1 MANSEQKWENH
12 SRRSGRGG
20 GSYRRGQRYSKP
32 SDQFQSHADG
42 RRNEKDVDESSPV
55 IQVFRSYQIELDAKH
70 DKYERLVKKSRDITI
85 ESKRVIFLL
94 HRISGKVKK
103 EEILQEATNRLTELH
118 HQITKGIGSE
128 LIHEDMYHYVR
139 AFSPGLQEFV
149 EALTFY
155 FYLKDGRL
163 ISLKE
168 IHEHSALPEQAA
180 SDEKSEVPTDTDE
193 TGLPMSTLLTP
204 IDYILGVADCTGE
217 LMRKCITS
225 VGSGDLEEPFV
236 LCNVLQSIYD
246 AFSVIGNLAGR
257 DLFRKTQVLKSS
269 LQKVENACYAI
280 RVRGTETPKHMLA
293 DFFSQDAHMD
303 DVSGE
308 VYACEA

>member
-1 MANSEQKWENH
+1 M
-12 SRRSGRGG
+12 
-20 GSYRRGQRYSKP
+20 
-32 SDQFQSHADG
+32 
-42 RRNEKDVDESSPV
+42 
-55 IQVFRSYQIELDAKH
+55 
-70 DKYERLVKKSRDITI
+70 KKSRDITI
-85 ESKRVIFLL
+85 ESKRIIFLL

-103 EEILQEATNRLTELH
+103 DEILQEAADRLIELH

-128 LIHEDMYHYVR
+128 LIKEDMYHYVR

-168 IHEHSALPEQAA
+168 IHEHSALPEKVTA
-180 SDEKSEVPTDTDE
+180 DEQSEVPSDE
-193 TGLPMSTLLTP
+193 AGLPMSTLLTP

-246 AFSVIGNLAGR
+246 AFSIIGNLAGR

-303 DVSGE
+303 DIGGE
-308 VYACEA
+308 VFSCEA